1 MFKQYRKR
9 LGLTQEKISE
19 LTNIDIRN
27 YQKIESDEAIPL
39 VNTFAKIA
47 FSLKMSEDE
56 IIKELKYCSK
66 LNRKK
71 GKNKIK

>member
-71 GKNKIK
+71 GKNKIE